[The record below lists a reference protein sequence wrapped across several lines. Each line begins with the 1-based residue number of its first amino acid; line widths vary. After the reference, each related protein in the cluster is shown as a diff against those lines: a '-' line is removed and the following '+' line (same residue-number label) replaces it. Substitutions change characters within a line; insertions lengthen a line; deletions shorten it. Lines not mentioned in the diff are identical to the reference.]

1 MAEPPPRSLPADL
14 LAAGA
19 PYGLLLAGGHAA
31 REHGLVERAG
41 PGVTVASDSSAGMA
55 EIADGVRAGL
65 VELGWLVA
73 SVETDPLAARLVVAE
88 PVTGA
93 ECVVDVVKEVLWGP
107 PVASEDG
114 PVLSLEDLI
123 GTRVR
128 ALVDRGLARDLVH
141 VRAAARL
148 RSRPE
153 LEELGRRHA
162 LDAFDLADL
171 QSRLT
176 GADWIDDGAFAACG
190 LDPEAV
196 AELRRW
202 ALEWADDIAERL
214 AEEEPPDDA

>member
-1 MAEPPPRSLPADL
+1 MAEPPQSLPADL

-31 REHGLVERAG
+31 RVHGLVERAG
-41 PGVTVASDSSAGMA
+41 RGVTVASDSSAEMA
-55 EIADGVRAGL
+55 EIADGVCQGL
-65 VELGWLVA
+65 VERGWLVP
-73 SVETDPLAARLVVAE
+73 SVETDPLSARLVVGE

-93 ECVVDVVKEVLWGP
+93 EFVVDVVKEVLWGP
-107 PVASEDG
+107 PVRADVG

-128 ALVDRGLARDLVH
+128 ALVDRGLARDLVDVH
-141 VRAAARL
+141 AASRL

-171 QSRLT
+171 QARLT
-176 GADWIDDGAFAACG
+176 GADWVDDAEFAACG
-190 LDPEAV
+190 LDAGAV
-196 AELRRW
+196 AGLRRW
-202 ALEWADDIAERL
+202 AQEWADDIAERL
-214 AEEEPPDDA
+214 AESEAPDDA